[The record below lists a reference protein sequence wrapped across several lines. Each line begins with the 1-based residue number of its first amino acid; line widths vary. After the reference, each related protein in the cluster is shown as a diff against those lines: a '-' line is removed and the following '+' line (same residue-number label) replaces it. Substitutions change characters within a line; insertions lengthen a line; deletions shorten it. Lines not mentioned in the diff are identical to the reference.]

1 MNNEITTH
9 VRLDRDMQ
17 FTGSA
22 TSGHSVT
29 LDAPVPEGKGNGLT
43 PMELVLIGLGGCSG
57 MDVLAILR
65 KRGQEIHTL
74 DVRTRG
80 QRCNGNPSV
89 FTHISLEFV
98 ISGVDID
105 HEAVA
110 RAIETTHQ
118 RYCPV
123 WTMLE
128 EKVEITSHYRI
139 LSDEPVTTPCD

>member
-1 MNNEITTH
+1 MNSEITTH
-9 VRLDRDMQ
+9 VRLDREMQ

-22 TSGHSVT
+22 ASGHSVT
-29 LDAPVPEGKGNGLT
+29 LDAPAPEGNGGGLT

-65 KRGQEIHTL
+65 NKGQKIHSL
-74 DVRTRG
+74 DVRARG
-80 QRCNGNPSV
+80 QRRDSNPAV
-89 FTHISLEFV
+89 FTQIDLEFV
-98 ISGVDID
+98 MSGVAID
-105 HEAVA
+105 CEAVA

-128 EKVEITSHYRI
+128 QNVEIRSHYRI